1 MKKLGVVIIRGR
13 IYFMKKLTGVVSV
26 LLVLSMLF
34 IALSSCKEP
43 EQTNETN
50 GGETQMSTP
59 KNNSEL
65 LDQYVIIY
73 PSSLGEEGKE
83 KATDLRAMLRTQLGI
98 NLKVG
103 SDTAPQNQY
112 EILIGNTNRPQ
123 SASAKLAENTFG
135 YTVGIYDSHI
145 AINASN
151 DYFMHMAMDVFVNH
165 VGNENSLEQLKTPT
179 VFNANVYSIKA
190 NEKSGYGVVY
200 NNCYEKSVST
210 LLTQLSDEKSVTFPN
225 TSKLKPGVME
235 YEILIGDTDRPESE
249 SVLEKIGYNEATV
262 AVVNKKI
269 VVRGWSEFATLKAI
283 EKFETFLDEFWSEEA
298 NAYLIPETLDRSV
311 FSVEDEWNVGV
322 PVYSD
327 GKVVSANHVGQDN
340 RLVCIENTTKDA
352 YLSYRAE
359 LAENGFTLYTENEL
373 GGNLF
378 ATYTSA
384 DTMLHTYYTA
394 YNNTVRIVSAP
405 MGKTNLPPDVTKPEV
420 VKTHDSSIT
429 QMILNY
435 YDKTY
440 RNDGNFGN
448 CYVMVLDDGSLMI
461 WDGGGSYS
469 DGDVTRLWNLIQE
482 LGTKGADGKIKIAAW
497 FITHEHGDHF
507 WGTYKVLTEYA
518 SQIDL
523 ETVYCNVIAD
533 EMRPL
538 EDAGGFWVE
547 GSSMKQIQEAHGNR
561 IKIVRVHTGQKF
573 WVRNAQI
580 EILYT
585 PEDLYPH
592 DIKDFNDFNDSSIIS
607 RITVDGTT
615 FLMQGDADKIASTIA
630 CSMYGESLKSDVCQ
644 IAHHGYGR
652 TPEMF
657 YHYADADLYMFPFSE
672 KIFNLLLNGTSPMIL
687 KYGTVITSNMKFI
700 VEQVGNEN
708 VLRADHYNKTF
719 VFKTKEIIVR
729 TTNNDQPGYPYGDK
743 STNGYR

>member
-1 MKKLGVVIIRGR
+1 
-13 IYFMKKLTGVVSV
+13 MKKLTGVVSV

-249 SVLEKIGYNEATV
+249 SVLEKIGCNEATV

-469 DGDVTRLWNLIQE
+469 DGDVTRLW
-482 LGTKGADGKIKIAAW
+482 
-497 FITHEHGDHF
+497 
-507 WGTYKVLTEYA
+507 
-518 SQIDL
+518 
-523 ETVYCNVIAD
+523 
-533 EMRPL
+533 
-538 EDAGGFWVE
+538 
-547 GSSMKQIQEAHGNR
+547 SM
-561 IKIVRVHTGQKF
+561 
-573 WVRNAQI
+573 
-580 EILYT
+580 
-585 PEDLYPH
+585 
-592 DIKDFNDFNDSSIIS
+592 
-607 RITVDGTT
+607 
-615 FLMQGDADKIASTIA
+615 
-630 CSMYGESLKSDVCQ
+630 
-644 IAHHGYGR
+644 HHRG
-652 TPEMF
+652 
-657 YHYADADLYMFPFSE
+657 
-672 KIFNLLLNGTSPMIL
+672 
-687 KYGTVITSNMKFI
+687 
-700 VEQVGNEN
+700 
-708 VLRADHYNKTF
+708 
-719 VFKTKEIIVR
+719 
-729 TTNNDQPGYPYGDK
+729 
-743 STNGYR
+743 